1 MAYKITD
8 ECVACGSCLDSC
20 PSEAIKEGDPKY
32 TIDPE
37 LCVDCGACVETC
49 PSEAILEG
57 AE

>member
-1 MAYKITD
+1 MPHKITD

-20 PSEAIKEGDPKY
+20 PSEAIKEGDPIY

-49 PSEAILEG
+49 PSEAIVEV
-57 AE
+57 AD